1 MIVIIGTVV
10 IASTF
15 AYSGWNIYAVDQL
28 QFSMADKEK
37 FNYFDMIN
45 GAKVSVCNPLPFFVN
60 FNEFNIVMIF
70 EGNEKGTF
78 TVQGI
83 TLPPLSSLEL
93 EGKFSSEAFEESQYL
108 AMSFDGI
115 FGGALPVRIDPSRL
129 TIATETETP
138 IIGVIPYFVTNQ
150 YSGFDFYNMMNEK
163 TNSIC

>member
-1 MIVIIGTVV
+1 VIVIIASVV
-10 IASTF
+10 IISTF
-15 AYSGWNIYAVDQL
+15 AYSGWNIYAVEQL
-28 QFSMADKEK
+28 QFSIADKEK
-37 FNYFDMIN
+37 FTYFDMIN
-45 GAKVSVCNPLPFFVN
+45 DAKVAVCNPLPFFVN

-70 EGNEKGTF
+70 EGNEKGTL

-93 EGKFSSEAFEESQYL
+93 EGKFSSETFEESQYL

-115 FGGALPVRIDPSRL
+115 FGGALPLAIDPTKL
-129 TIATETETP
+129 TIATKTETP
-138 IIGVIPYFVTNQ
+138 IIGIIPYFVTNQ